1 MPIKTGTRQLRM
13 QPGATIDPKSKQQPR
28 QMRCRCGGLA
38 LEADDGKGTKI
49 LKCST
54 CKRSYSSI
62 KM

>member
-1 MPIKTGTRQLRM
+1 M